1 MEKRRKRKKKIQRE
15 TLSLISDDVKKIWKE
30 VWQSVKEDSISLR
43 MLRVLE
49 VKFEVER
56 YTNKFLLVRF
66 G

>member
-30 VWQSVKEDSISLR
+30 VWQSVKENSISR
-43 MLRVLE
+43 MLRILE

>member
-30 VWQSVKEDSISLR
+30 VWQSVKENSISR
-43 MLRVLE
+43 MLRILE

-56 YTNKFLLVRF
+56 
-66 G
+66 

>member
-30 VWQSVKEDSISLR
+30 VWQSVKENSISR
-43 MLRVLE
+43 MLRILE

-66 G
+66 D

>member
-66 G
+66 D

>member
-1 MEKRRKRKKKIQRE
+1 MKKKRKRKKKIQRK

-56 YTNKFLLVRF
+56 
-66 G
+66 